1 MSEAEEIPLAQ
12 LLNDLP
18 PDLRAELAAAR
29 DEFRRE
35 RDRERAEIESLRADT
50 ERRQERLKTTR
61 AEVRAERDKLR
72 ATYKRFLKRMK
83 AKWSGERAAVA
94 SARAAV
100 DRDRAELV
108 RQQEQFHADRER
120 VNEHL
125 GEYKRRLYAAWELLA
140 ENQRR
145 LLADRQQA
153 EAWLAQQSAAADR
166 RMRESLEREQR
177 LNDTLTGL
185 EGRRAAATVEIAGLE
200 TRAAN
205 LRAAVKRL
213 EEQRAAG
220 EGPPTAPGLVVA
232 LETNRF
238 HPHVTAE
245 AEQLLAGLNE
255 NTQAVARERAKLA
268 SEKTHLDRKAVDLDD
283 QRAILAEHVAALAV
297 ARQQWQANEHRL
309 LTEMEELARQVRLR
323 ELAADDRERG
333 LAEADDHRREQEEHL
348 SHLRVRLEGW
358 QAALAAYEAAAGADR
373 DQQEHEL
380 AGRQAELERRAGA
393 LEAIRGVWIAMRDE
407 ERAVLEAELHAA
419 AADRERLAQL
429 TADADRA
436 RLTYLSEAAALAAA
450 QLAEAE
456 QQGKGSRR
464 LRVLK
469 KRWESRFAQYRKEL
483 DARLAAATAEC
494 QRADARVRE
503 LHAAVIEATT
513 RHAAATDAQAAAD
526 RVRLADEM
534 RAVPAV
540 LVDEGETQTYLQHL
554 RAEIER
560 LSTLL
565 NTTPPEPDVIPLR
578 LTAAA

>member
-35 RDRERAEIESLRADT
+35 RDRDRAEIESLRADA
-50 ERRQERLKTTR
+50 ERRLERLKATR
-61 AEVRAERDKLR
+61 AEVRAERDKMR

-83 AKWSGERAAVA
+83 ARWSGERAGVA
-94 SARAAV
+94 SGRAAV
-100 DRDRAELV
+100 DRDRAELA

-153 EAWLAQQSAAADR
+153 ETWLAQQSATADR

-205 LRAAVKRL
+205 LRAVVKKL

-232 LETNRF
+232 LDAPLF
-238 HPHVTAE
+238 HPGLHAE

-255 NTQAVARERAKLA
+255 NTQAVARERARLA
-268 SEKTHLDRKAVDLDD
+268 GERTHLDRKATDLDD

-333 LAEADDHRREQEEHL
+333 LAEADDRRREQEEHL

-358 QAALAAYEAAAGADR
+358 QAALAAYEAAAGTDR
-373 DQQEHEL
+373 DRDEHEL
-380 AGRQAELERRAGA
+380 ASRQAELERRAAA

-419 AADRERLAQL
+419 AADRERLARL
-429 TADADRA
+429 TDDADRA
-436 RLTYLSEAAALAAA
+436 RLTYLGEAAAVAAA

-464 LRVLK
+464 LRVLA
-469 KRWESRFAQYRKEL
+469 KRWESRFARYRKEL

-526 RVRLADEM
+526 RIRLAEEVH
-534 RAVPAV
+534 AVPAV
-540 LVDEGETQTYLQHL
+540 LVDETETQAYLQTL

-565 NTTPPEPDVIPLR
+565 DTAPPEPDVIPLR
-578 LTAAA
+578 LTVAA